1 MNDDRKDIAITII
14 NDGEEYVTKTYKN
27 EYRNLMAL
35 LNNSVYLENFGEC
48 GGMGRCATCLIEVA
62 GLTSNA
68 NVLQR
73 NERATVSKTGLAG
86 TNFRLAC
93 QILIT
98 EDLDKKVIDIGA
110 ERY

>member
-1 MNDDRKDIAITII
+1 MNDNRKDITITII
-14 NDGEEYVTKTYKN
+14 NDGKEYVIKTYKN

-35 LNNSVYLENFGEC
+35 LNNSIYLENFGEC
-48 GGMGRCATCLIEVA
+48 GGMGRCATCLIEVT
-62 GLTSNA
+62 GLKSYV
-68 NVLQR
+68 NVLER
-73 NERATVSKTGLAG
+73 NEMATIAKTGLAG

-98 EDLDKKVIDIGA
+98 EDLDQTVLVTT